1 MLSKYK
7 TQLNIGMYN
16 LQQMARSRN
25 WRVHNE
31 SQFQRL
37 DLSQAPE
44 IKEKYINHLINYNFF
59 FNFYEIITMPDFL

>member
-1 MLSKYK
+1 
-7 TQLNIGMYN
+7 MYIVY

-44 IKEKYINHLINYNFF
+44 IKEKYINNQALPIIISFLIF
-59 FNFYEIITMPDFL
+59 MK

>member
-44 IKEKYINHLINYNFF
+44 IKEKYINNQALPIIISFLIF
-59 FNFYEIITMPDFL
+59 MK

>member
-1 MLSKYK
+1 
-7 TQLNIGMYN
+7 MYY

-44 IKEKYINHLINYNFF
+44 IKEKYINHQALLIT
-59 FNFYEIITMPDFL
+59 IKFLIFMK

>member
-25 WRVHNE
+25 WRGHNE

-44 IKEKYINHLINYNFF
+44 IKEKYINHQALPI
-59 FNFYEIITMPDFL
+59 IITFLIFMK

>member
-7 TQLNIGMYN
+7 TQPNIGMYN

-44 IKEKYINHLINYNFF
+44 IKEKYINHQTFSIIISFLIF
-59 FNFYEIITMPDFL
+59 MK

>member
-1 MLSKYK
+1 
-7 TQLNIGMYN
+7 MYN

-44 IKEKYINHLINYNFF
+44 IKEKYINYQALLVKIKFLIL
-59 FNFYEIITMPDFL
+59 MK

>member
-44 IKEKYINHLINYNFF
+44 IKEKYINNQALPFIFD
-59 FNFYEIITMPDFL
+59 FYEIITMPDFL